1 MLADERREEL
11 VRFERTFNLARLG
24 GAGLAFVLGPF
35 FPNLGAWSL
44 ALLGVGLLIEAAA
57 IETALRRVRS
67 RDGLERLARTVF
79 ALDCVVVAFG
89 IFTFAADPR
98 WTTYIVGVLLII
110 AGGFRFGPRG
120 ALAGATAMSLATAA
134 IAFFRANAYGYA
146 LEPERVFFT
155 VTVNLL
161 AAFLMSGLLRELR
174 GLRGQR
180 EAFLKQSAET
190 EALRAV
196 DQMKSDFLAAM
207 SHDFRSP
214 LTVVR
219 GAVELLLGERP
230 GALTAGQ
237 RELAESAERN
247 VLRLEE
253 FTEDL
258 LEMARLEQ
266 GAVALEPEDLDVRML
281 LTEIVADHQ
290 ILAKQRRQWF
300 ALDAPADAMKVS
312 ADRGRLR
319 QALSN
324 LVGNAIKYAPTGTQ
338 INVRADRQ
346 NGSFRIA
353 VSDHGPGIPPEERG
367 HMFEK
372 FFRGRG
378 FGSTPGAGLGLSIAR
393 SLVVLHGGTLDYE
406 DTRGGGSTF
415 VVRLPAESSCRSSS
429 STTSLMSGRSC
440 AARSS
445 TRASRS
451 RRSRRPT

>member
-24 GAGLAFVLGPF
+24 GAGLAFFLGPF

-180 EAFLKQSAET
+180 EAFLKQTAET

-266 GAVALEPEDLDVRML
+266 GAVALEPEDLDVRTL

-300 ALDAPADAMKVS
+300 ALDAPSDVMKVS

-324 LVGNAIKYAPTGTQ
+324 LVGNAIKYAPTGTP
-338 INVRADRQ
+338 INVRAERQ
-346 NGSFRIA
+346 NGLFRIA
-353 VSDHGPGIPPEERG
+353 VSDHGPGIPAEERG

-378 FGSTPGAGLGLSIAR
+378 VGSTPGAGLGLSIAR

-406 DTRGGGSTF
+406 DTPGGGSTF
-415 VVRLPAESSCRSSS
+415 VVRLPAESS
-429 STTSLMSGRSC
+429 
-440 AARSS
+440 
-445 TRASRS
+445 
-451 RRSRRPT
+451 

>member
-24 GAGLAFVLGPF
+24 GAGLAFFLGPF

-44 ALLGVGLLIEAAA
+44 ALLGAGLLGEAAA
-57 IETALRRVRS
+57 IEITLRRVRS
-67 RDGLERLARTVF
+67 RESLERLARVVF
-79 ALDCVVVAFG
+79 VLDCLVVSFG

-98 WTTYIVGVLLII
+98 WTTYIVGGLLII

-120 ALAGATAMSLATAA
+120 ALAGAVAMSLSTAA
-134 IAFFRANAYGYA
+134 VALFRANAYGYA
-146 LEPERVFFT
+146 LEPERILFT

-174 GLRGQR
+174 ALRGQR
-180 EAFLKQSAET
+180 EAFLKQAAET

-230 GALTAGQ
+230 GRLTPGQ
-237 RELAESAERN
+237 RELAESAGRN
-247 VLRLEE
+247 VRRLEE

-266 GAVALEPEDLDVRML
+266 GAVALEPEELDVRHL
-281 LTEIVADHQ
+281 LSEIVADHQ

-300 ALDAPADAMKVS
+300 ALDAPADTMTVS

-324 LVGNAIKYAPTGTQ
+324 LVGNAIKYAPNGTP
-338 INVRADRQ
+338 ITVRAERQ
-346 NGSFRIA
+346 NGLFRIA

-372 FFRGRG
+372 FFRGSG
-378 FGSTPGAGLGLSIAR
+378 VGSTPGAGLGLSIAR

-406 DTRGGGSTF
+406 DTPGGGSTF
-415 VVRLPAESSCRSSS
+415 VVRLPAES
-429 STTSLMSGRSC
+429 
-440 AARSS
+440 A
-445 TRASRS
+445 
-451 RRSRRPT
+451 

>member
-24 GAGLAFVLGPF
+24 GSGLAFVLGPF

-44 ALLGVGLLIEAAA
+44 VLLGVGLIVEAAA
-57 IETALRRVRS
+57 IEIALRQVRS
-67 RDGLERLARTVF
+67 RDGLERLARVVF
-79 ALDCVVVAFG
+79 LVDLLVVAFG

-98 WTTYIVGVLLII
+98 WTTYIVGGLLII

-120 ALAGATAMSLATAA
+120 ALAGAAVMSLATIAVAA
-134 IAFFRANAYGYA
+134 FRTSAYGYA
-146 LEPERVFFT
+146 LEPERVLFT
-155 VTVNLL
+155 VTVNVL

-174 GLRGQR
+174 GLRRQR
-180 EAFLKQSAET
+180 EAFLRQTAET

-230 GALTAGQ
+230 GLLTPAQ

-247 VLRLEE
+247 VRRLEE

-266 GAVALEPEDLDVRML
+266 GAVALDAEELDVRSL
-281 LTEIVADHQ
+281 LNEVVADHQ

-300 ALDAPADAMKVS
+300 ALDAPADAMTVS

-319 QALSN
+319 QALNN
-324 LVGNAIKYAPTGTQ
+324 LVGNAIKYAPTGTP
-338 INVRADRQ
+338 ITVRAERQ
-346 NGSFRIA
+346 NGLFRIA
-353 VSDHGPGIPPEERG
+353 VSDHGPGIPPEERR

-378 FGSTPGAGLGLSIAR
+378 VGATPGAGLGLSIAR

-406 DTRGGGSTF
+406 DTPGGGSTF
-415 VVRLPAESSCRSSS
+415 VVRLPPEGA
-429 STTSLMSGRSC
+429 
-440 AARSS
+440 
-445 TRASRS
+445 
-451 RRSRRPT
+451 

>member
-24 GAGLAFVLGPF
+24 GASLAFLLGPF
-35 FPNLGAWSL
+35 FPNLGLWSL

-180 EAFLKQSAET
+180 EAFLKQTAET

-230 GALTAGQ
+230 GALTVGQ

-266 GAVALEPEDLDVRML
+266 GAVALEPEDLDVRTL

-300 ALDAPADAMKVS
+300 ALDAPADVMKVS

-324 LVGNAIKYAPTGTQ
+324 LVGNAIKYAPTGTP
-338 INVRADRQ
+338 INVRAERQ
-346 NGSFRIA
+346 NGLFRIA
-353 VSDHGPGIPPEERG
+353 VSDHGPGIPAEERG

-378 FGSTPGAGLGLSIAR
+378 VGSTPGAGLGLSIAR

-406 DTRGGGSTF
+406 DTPGGGSTF
-415 VVRLPAESSCRSSS
+415 VVRLRAESS
-429 STTSLMSGRSC
+429 
-440 AARSS
+440 
-445 TRASRS
+445 
-451 RRSRRPT
+451 

>member
-11 VRFERTFNLARLG
+11 VRFERTFNLVRIG
-24 GAGLAFVLGPF
+24 GAGLAFFLGPL

-44 ALLGVGLLIEAAA
+44 VLLGVWLLVEAAV
-57 IETALRRVRS
+57 IEGALRRVRTTAGAERIS
-67 RDGLERLARTVF
+67 RGVYFVDLIVVSFAIFVF
-79 ALDCVVVAFG
+79 SS
-89 IFTFAADPR
+89 DPR
-98 WTTYIVGVLLII
+98 WTTYIVMPLLII
-110 AGGFRFGPRG
+110 AGGFRFWRRG
-120 ALAGATAMSLATAA
+120 GLLGAGAMSLAYVVIA
-134 IAFFRANAYGYA
+134 IFRANTYGY
-146 LEPERVFFT
+146 LVEPERILFT
-155 VTVNLL
+155 VTVNFL
-161 AAFLMSGLLRELR
+161 AAFLMAGLVRELR

-180 EAFLKQSAET
+180 ASLLRKAAET

-237 RELAESAERN
+237 RELAESAARN

-266 GAVALEPEDLDVRML
+266 GAVALEPEDLDVRL
-281 LTEIVADHQ
+281 LLSEIVADHQ

-312 ADRGRLR
+312 ADRSRLR

-324 LVGNAIKYAPTGTQ
+324 LVGNAIKYAQTGTP
-338 INVRADRQ
+338 INVRAERQ
-346 NGSFRIA
+346 NGLFRIA

-378 FGSTPGAGLGLSIAR
+378 VGSTPGAGLGLSIAR

-406 DTRGGGSTF
+406 DTPGGGSTF
-415 VVRLPAESSCRSSS
+415 VVRLPAESS
-429 STTSLMSGRSC
+429 
-440 AARSS
+440 
-445 TRASRS
+445 
-451 RRSRRPT
+451 

>member
-11 VRFERTFNLARLG
+11 VRFERTFNLVRVG

-44 ALLGVGLLIEAAA
+44 VLLGIGLLVEAAA
-57 IETALRRVRS
+57 IEAALRRIRTT
-67 RDGLERLARTVF
+67 DGAERLSRGVYF
-79 ALDCVVVAFG
+79 VDLIVVAFA
-89 IFTFAADPR
+89 IFVFSSDPR
-98 WTTYIVGVLLII
+98 WTTYIVMPLLII
-110 AGGFRFGPRG
+110 AGGFRFGRRG
-120 ALAGATAMSLATAA
+120 GLLGAGAMSLAYVAVA
-134 IAFFRANAYGYA
+134 LFRSSFYGYA
-146 LEPERVFFT
+146 VEPERILFT
-155 VTVNLL
+155 VTVNFL
-161 AAFLMSGLLRELR
+161 AAFLMAGLVRELR

-180 EAFLKQSAET
+180 EAFLQQAAET

-230 GALTAGQ
+230 GVLTQGQ

-247 VLRLEE
+247 VRRLEE

-266 GAVALEPEDLDVRML
+266 GAVALEPEELDVRTL
-281 LTEIVADHQ
+281 LGEIVSDHQ
-290 ILAKQRRQWF
+290 VLAKQRRQWF
-300 ALDAPADAMKVS
+300 ALDAPPDAMTVS

-324 LVGNAIKYAPTGTQ
+324 LVGNAIKYAPTGTP
-338 INVRADRQ
+338 ITVRAERQ
-346 NGSFRIA
+346 DGLFRIA

-372 FFRGRG
+372 FFRGSG
-378 FGSTPGAGLGLSIAR
+378 VGATPGAGLGLSIAR

-406 DTRGGGSTF
+406 DTPGGGSTC
-415 VVRLPAESSCRSSS
+415 VVCLRAES
-429 STTSLMSGRSC
+429 
-440 AARSS
+440 A
-445 TRASRS
+445 
-451 RRSRRPT
+451 

>member
-1 MLADERREEL
+1 MQADERREEL

-44 ALLGVGLLIEAAA
+44 ALLGVGLLVEAAA

-120 ALAGATAMSLATAA
+120 ALAGAAAMSLATAA
-134 IAFFRANAYGYA
+134 IALFRANAYGYA
-146 LEPERVFFT
+146 LEPERVLFT

-180 EAFLKQSAET
+180 EAFLKQTAET

-266 GAVALEPEDLDVRML
+266 GAVALEPEDLDMRAL

-300 ALDAPADAMKVS
+300 ALDAPADTMKVS

-324 LVGNAIKYAPTGTQ
+324 LVGNAIKYAPNGTP
-338 INVRADRQ
+338 INVRAERQ
-346 NGSFRIA
+346 NGLFRIA

-378 FGSTPGAGLGLSIAR
+378 VGSTPGAGLGLSIAR

-406 DTRGGGSTF
+406 DTPGGGSTF
-415 VVRLPAESSCRSSS
+415 VVRLPAES
-429 STTSLMSGRSC
+429 L
-440 AARSS
+440 
-445 TRASRS
+445 
-451 RRSRRPT
+451 